1 MGRARKASILE
12 LTKRKGKVIIIG
24 SYLRVLGVAVI
35 VAVTPLITKGQ
46 HPDSVKVYVTK
57 DQVFDYA
64 KQIGIQHPDIVS
76 LQFIIETGNC
86 SSNLCRNYNNL
97 FGFKKHRR
105 LASFSTGTTKSGYA
119 IYPNWKSS
127 VADYLIWQILYARDL
142 SREQY
147 LIYLNRVYA
156 PNQNYFE
163 KFVGK

>member
-1 MGRARKASILE
+1 MVQVRKVVILE
-12 LTKRKGKVIIIG
+12 LTKRKDRIIN
-24 SYLRVLGVAVI
+24 YLKTLGVVVI
-35 VAVTPLITKGQ
+35 VTVLPFITVAQ
-46 HPDSVKVYVTK
+46 DSKSNIKTYVTK
-57 DQVFDYA
+57 DQVFEYA

-127 VADYLIWQILYARDL
+127 VADYLVWQILYARNL

-147 LIYLNRVYA
+147 LRYLNRVYT